1 MFNKIKEL
9 LSQNKKD
16 VLYSPIPGQVVP
28 ISKVSDPTF
37 GEEIIGKGVAI
48 IPREGKV
55 FAPVNGTISSI
66 FPTLH
71 AIAMVSDEGAEILI
85 HIGLD
90 TVKLKGEFFT
100 AHTESGAKVNKGD
113 LLLEFDIEGIK
124 NAGYDVISPIVVCNV
139 DVYSRIETTTDK
151 ARGIKDVIIALTK
164 NAQ

>member
-1 MFNKIKEL
+1 
-9 LSQNKKD
+9 
-16 VLYSPIPGQVVP
+16 
-28 ISKVSDPTF
+28 
-37 GEEIIGKGVAI
+37 
-48 IPREGKV
+48 
-55 FAPVNGTISSI
+55 
-66 FPTLH
+66 
-71 AIAMVSDEGAEILI
+71 MVSDEGAEILI

-90 TVKLKGEFFT
+90 TVKLKGEYFT

-164 NAQ
+164 KRSII